1 MTSGVQWDV
10 GLTDQGNCA
19 EMMSNQNVKTPSFA
33 LHLWSEQICQD
44 DELSCIC
51 GAECPCVFSEAHACK
66 REKSVCFSR
75 YEYCDFQQYQ
85 VKSADFVFCAVS
97 EGESE
102 MSQMFLRRLRSRYC
116 TCVCVLGVNLDY
128 CHVDLI
134 NLISVKL
141 LHALHS
147 FLITYL
153 NFNPFYRCCRSLLNE
168 KD

>member
-19 EMMSNQNVKTPSFA
+19 EMMLNQNVKTPSFA

-116 TCVCVLGVNLDY
+116 TCVCVCVG
-128 CHVDLI
+128 CK
-134 NLISVKL
+134 SGL
-141 LHALHS
+141 LSCGSDQSHLCKTAACFAFVPYNVS
-147 FLITYL
+147 QFQ
-153 NFNPFYRCCRSLLNE
+153 SLLSMLS
-168 KD
+168 